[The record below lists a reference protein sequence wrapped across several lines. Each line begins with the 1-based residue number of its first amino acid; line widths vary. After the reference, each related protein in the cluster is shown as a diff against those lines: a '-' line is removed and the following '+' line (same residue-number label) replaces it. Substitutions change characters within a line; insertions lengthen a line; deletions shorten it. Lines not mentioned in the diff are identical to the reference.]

1 MLLLSTF
8 IGKQVFAPPDL
19 KTVYYIQK
27 SYDFFFFLS
36 ATSKLNFT
44 LITIFRISTFG
55 VTRKQFFKTV
65 MIFIYK
71 MISNIVFFNSSS
83 FVIKPRLKKLET
95 KLFLKGTTKMSKT
108 QST

>member
-8 IGKQVFAPPDL
+8 IGKQVFAPPNL
-19 KTVYYIQK
+19 QTVYYASK
-27 SYDFFFFLS
+27 SYDFFFLS

-83 FVIKPRLKKLET
+83 FVIEPRLKKLET

>member
-1 MLLLSTF
+1 MH
-8 IGKQVFAPPDL
+8 
-19 KTVYYIQK
+19 QK
-27 SYDFFFFLS
+27 AMIFFLS